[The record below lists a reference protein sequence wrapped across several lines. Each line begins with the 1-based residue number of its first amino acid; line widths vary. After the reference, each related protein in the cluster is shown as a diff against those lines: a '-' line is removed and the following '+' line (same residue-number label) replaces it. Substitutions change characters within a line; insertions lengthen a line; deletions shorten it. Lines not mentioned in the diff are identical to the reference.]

1 MILFNSSLIQSFKF
15 IGVQGMKPIY
25 LKLKEINLRFDQID
39 QRITECERPLKNVS
53 TCMYHNFFLTI
64 INNSQNLVQNKSV
77 YYEELE
83 RGFSILE
90 RYEMKFTKAA
100 EYDAKNDLIMCV
112 RTLK

>member
-1 MILFNSSLIQSFKF
+1 M
-15 IGVQGMKPIY
+15 
-25 LKLKEINLRFDQID
+25 
-39 QRITECERPLKNVS
+39 
-53 TCMYHNFFLTI
+53 
-64 INNSQNLVQNKSV
+64 QNKSV